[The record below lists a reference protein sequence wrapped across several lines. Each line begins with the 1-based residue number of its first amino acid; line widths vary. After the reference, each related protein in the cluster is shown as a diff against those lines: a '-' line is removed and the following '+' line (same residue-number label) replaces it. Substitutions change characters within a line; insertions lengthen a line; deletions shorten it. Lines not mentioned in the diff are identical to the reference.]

1 MPVFLFLSILS
12 GSSSP
17 IESMPIVLQV
27 ILQASPSVHYVKLA
41 HGIIFRGA
49 GLEFIWP
56 QLAILATLGGLFL
69 AVALGRFRAMLARTS

>member
-1 MPVFLFLSILS
+1 M
-12 GSSSP
+12 
-17 IESMPIVLQV
+17 

-56 QLAILATLGGLFL
+56 QLAILAGLGALFL
-69 AVALGRFRAMLARTS
+69 TVALGRFRAMLARAG